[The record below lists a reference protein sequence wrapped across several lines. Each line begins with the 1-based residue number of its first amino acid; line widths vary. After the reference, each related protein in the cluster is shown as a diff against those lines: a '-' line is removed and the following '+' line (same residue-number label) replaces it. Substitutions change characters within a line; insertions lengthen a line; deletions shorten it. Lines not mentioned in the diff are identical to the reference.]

1 MEGRD
6 AIAAQALERGLVQEL
21 VTPGEL
27 ECAVERWC
35 DRVTGLA
42 PHALAMV
49 KPLLRAAADAG
60 WETALALEAF
70 AEHNCFTTAP
80 FQATVRA
87 RLEASSS

>member
-1 MEGRD
+1 VQGRD
-6 AIAAQALERGLVQEL
+6 VTAAQPLERGLVHEL

-27 ECAVERWC
+27 ECAVER
-35 DRVTGLA
+35 VTGLA

-49 KPLLRAAADAG
+49 MPLRRAAADAG
-60 WETALALEAF
+60 WDTALALEEL
-70 AEHNCFTTAP
+70 AEPNCFTTAP